1 MGDRASQ
8 RDRMVD
14 RQIMGRGVRDPTV
27 VLAAMR
33 SVPRELVSGA

>member
-1 MGDRASQ
+1 MGDLASQ

-14 RQIMGRGVRDPTV
+14 RQILGRGVRDPV